1 MAKPEKLPLLND
13 YIFKRTFTKEG
24 TTGIL
29 KDLLEAILEVKI
41 TNLEVRNSEIPKEL
55 IEEKASILDIKAEI
69 NRNTVVDIEMQVSDE
84 YNMKQRST
92 VYMCKNI
99 ATQIQKTEDY
109 RRLKKSIVIIILNY
123 ILYKRGSYHHVAHMK
138 FEKIKPNEYVDMGY
152 KVEDENAT
160 EELEM
165 HFIEM
170 PKFIKKNPGV
180 EGKLEQWLWLISG
193 REEKIK
199 MAEDKNEE
207 VKKAGILV
215 DEMSMDPKERELYEA
230 RLMAKYNYD
239 SGMAGAREAGIE
251 EGIIKGKKAGIAEG
265 KKSKQM
271 QIAKKMKEKGMKEE
285 DIEEITGL
293 SEEEI
298 KGL

>member
-69 NRNTVVDIEMQVSDE
+69 NGNTVVDIEMQVSDE

-109 RRLKKSIVIIILNY
+109 RALKKSIVIIILNY

>member
-1 MAKPEKLPLLND
+1 
-13 YIFKRTFTKEG
+13 
-24 TTGIL
+24 
-29 KDLLEAILEVKI
+29 
-41 TNLEVRNSEIPKEL
+41 
-55 IEEKASILDIKAEI
+55 
-69 NRNTVVDIEMQVSDE
+69 
-84 YNMKQRST
+84 
-92 VYMCKNI
+92 
-99 ATQIQKTEDY
+99 
-109 RRLKKSIVIIILNY
+109 
-123 ILYKRGSYHHVAHMK
+123 MK

-199 MAEDKNEE
+199 MAGNKNEE

-251 EGIIKGKKAGIAEG
+251 EGEKL
-265 KKSKQM
+265 KQM
-271 QIAKKMKEKGMKEE
+271 QIAKKMKEKGIAKEE
-285 DIEEITGL
+285 IEEITGL
-293 SEEEI
+293 SQEEI
-298 KGL
+298 KNL

>member
-1 MAKPEKLPLLND
+1 
-13 YIFKRTFTKEG
+13 
-24 TTGIL
+24 
-29 KDLLEAILEVKI
+29 
-41 TNLEVRNSEIPKEL
+41 
-55 IEEKASILDIKAEI
+55 
-69 NRNTVVDIEMQVSDE
+69 
-84 YNMKQRST
+84 
-92 VYMCKNI
+92 
-99 ATQIQKTEDY
+99 
-109 RRLKKSIVIIILNY
+109 
-123 ILYKRGSYHHVAHMK
+123 MK

-152 KVEDENAT
+152 KVEDGNAT

-170 PKFIKKNPGV
+170 PKFIKKNPEV

-193 REEKIK
+193 KEEKIK

-251 EGIIKGKKAGIAEG
+251 EGKKVGIAEG
-265 KKSKQM
+265 EKSKQI
-271 QIAKKMKEKGMKEE
+271 QIAKKLKEMGMTNKE
-285 DIEEITGL
+285 IIIATGL
-293 SEEEI
+293 SKEEI
-298 KGL
+298 KKL

>member
-69 NRNTVVDIEMQVSDE
+69 NGNTVVDIEMQVSDE

-109 RRLKKSIVIIILNY
+109 RTLKKSIVIIILNY

>member
-1 MAKPEKLPLLND
+1 MAGN
-13 YIFKRTFTKEG
+13 
-24 TTGIL
+24 
-29 KDLLEAILEVKI
+29 
-41 TNLEVRNSEIPKEL
+41 
-55 IEEKASILDIKAEI
+55 
-69 NRNTVVDIEMQVSDE
+69 
-84 YNMKQRST
+84 
-92 VYMCKNI
+92 
-99 ATQIQKTEDY
+99 
-109 RRLKKSIVIIILNY
+109 
-123 ILYKRGSYHHVAHMK
+123 
-138 FEKIKPNEYVDMGY
+138 
-152 KVEDENAT
+152 
-160 EELEM
+160 
-165 HFIEM
+165 
-170 PKFIKKNPGV
+170 
-180 EGKLEQWLWLISG
+180 
-193 REEKIK
+193 
-199 MAEDKNEE
+199 KNEE

>member
-69 NRNTVVDIEMQVSDE
+69 NGNIVVDIEMQVSDE

-109 RRLKKSIVIIILNY
+109 RTLKKSIVIIILNY

-199 MAEDKNEE
+199 MAGNKNEE

-239 SGMAGAREAGIE
+239 SGMAGAREAGI
-251 EGIIKGKKAGIAEG
+251 IEG
-265 KKSKQM
+265 KR
-271 QIAKKMKEKGMKEE
+271 QIAKKLKEIGMSNKE
-285 DIEEITGL
+285 IIIATGL

-298 KGL
+298 KDL

>member
-69 NRNTVVDIEMQVSDE
+69 NGNTVVDIEMQVSDE

-109 RRLKKSIVIIILNY
+109 RTLKKSIVIIILNY

-251 EGIIKGKKAGIAEG
+251 EGIERGEKL
-265 KKSKQM
+265 KQM
-271 QIAKKMKEKGMKEE
+271 QIAKKMKEKGITKEE
-285 DIEEITGL
+285 IEEITGL
-293 SEEEI
+293 SQEEI
-298 KGL
+298 KNL

>member
-1 MAKPEKLPLLND
+1 
-13 YIFKRTFTKEG
+13 
-24 TTGIL
+24 
-29 KDLLEAILEVKI
+29 
-41 TNLEVRNSEIPKEL
+41 
-55 IEEKASILDIKAEI
+55 
-69 NRNTVVDIEMQVSDE
+69 
-84 YNMKQRST
+84 
-92 VYMCKNI
+92 
-99 ATQIQKTEDY
+99 
-109 RRLKKSIVIIILNY
+109 
-123 ILYKRGSYHHVAHMK
+123 MK

-193 REEKIK
+193 KEEKIK

-251 EGIIKGKKAGIAEG
+251 EGEKL
-265 KKSKQM
+265 KQM
-271 QIAKKMKEKGMKEE
+271 QIAKKMKEKGIAKEE
-285 DIEEITGL
+285 IEEITGL
-293 SEEEI
+293 SQEEI
-298 KGL
+298 KNL

>member
-24 TTGIL
+24 TTEIL

-69 NRNTVVDIEMQVSDE
+69 NGNTVVDIEMQVSDE

-109 RRLKKSIVIIILNY
+109 RALKKSIVIIILNY

>member
-13 YIFKRTFTKEG
+13 YIFKHTFTKEG

-41 TNLEVRNSEIPKEL
+41 TNLEVRNS
-55 IEEKASILDIKAEI
+55 
-69 NRNTVVDIEMQVSDE
+69 
-84 YNMKQRST
+84 
-92 VYMCKNI
+92 
-99 ATQIQKTEDY
+99 
-109 RRLKKSIVIIILNY
+109 
-123 ILYKRGSYHHVAHMK
+123 
-138 FEKIKPNEYVDMGY
+138 
-152 KVEDENAT
+152 
-160 EELEM
+160 
-165 HFIEM
+165 EM

-199 MAEDKNEE
+199 MAGNKNEE

>member
-109 RRLKKSIVIIILNY
+109 RTLKKSIVIIILNY

-251 EGIIKGKKAGIAEG
+251 EGIIKGKKVGIAEG
-265 KKSKQM
+265 EKSKQM
-271 QIAKKMKEKGMKEE
+271 QIAKKLKEMGMTNKE
-285 DIEEITGL
+285 IMMATGL
-293 SEEEI
+293 SEEEV
-298 KGL
+298 KDL

>member
-24 TTGIL
+24 TTEIL

-69 NRNTVVDIEMQVSDE
+69 NGNTVVDIEMQVSDE

-160 EELEM
+160 EGLEM

-271 QIAKKMKEKGMKEE
+271 KIAKKMKEKGMKEE

>member
-1 MAKPEKLPLLND
+1 
-13 YIFKRTFTKEG
+13 
-24 TTGIL
+24 
-29 KDLLEAILEVKI
+29 
-41 TNLEVRNSEIPKEL
+41 
-55 IEEKASILDIKAEI
+55 
-69 NRNTVVDIEMQVSDE
+69 
-84 YNMKQRST
+84 
-92 VYMCKNI
+92 
-99 ATQIQKTEDY
+99 
-109 RRLKKSIVIIILNY
+109 
-123 ILYKRGSYHHVAHMK
+123 MK

-193 REEKIK
+193 KEEKIK

-215 DEMSMDPKERELYEA
+215 DEMSMGPKERELYEA

-251 EGIIKGKKAGIAEG
+251 EGIERGERT
-265 KKSKQM
+265 KQI
-271 QIAKKMKEKGMKEE
+271 QIAKKLKEMGMSNKE
-285 DIEEITGL
+285 IIIATGL
-293 SEEEI
+293 SKEEI
-298 KGL
+298 KKL

>member
-13 YIFKRTFTKEG
+13 YIFKHTFTKEG

-41 TNLEVRNSEIPKEL
+41 TNLEVRNS
-55 IEEKASILDIKAEI
+55 
-69 NRNTVVDIEMQVSDE
+69 
-84 YNMKQRST
+84 
-92 VYMCKNI
+92 
-99 ATQIQKTEDY
+99 
-109 RRLKKSIVIIILNY
+109 
-123 ILYKRGSYHHVAHMK
+123 
-138 FEKIKPNEYVDMGY
+138 
-152 KVEDENAT
+152 
-160 EELEM
+160 
-165 HFIEM
+165 EM

-199 MAEDKNEE
+199 MAGNKNEE

-239 SGMAGAREAGIE
+239 SGMAGAREAGE
-251 EGIIKGKKAGIAEG
+251 RT
-265 KKSKQM
+265 KQI
-271 QIAKKMKEKGMKEE
+271 QIAKKLKEMGMSNKE
-285 DIEEITGL
+285 IMIATGL
-293 SEEEI
+293 SEEEVKNI
-298 KGL
+298 

>member
-1 MAKPEKLPLLND
+1 
-13 YIFKRTFTKEG
+13 
-24 TTGIL
+24 
-29 KDLLEAILEVKI
+29 
-41 TNLEVRNSEIPKEL
+41 
-55 IEEKASILDIKAEI
+55 
-69 NRNTVVDIEMQVSDE
+69 
-84 YNMKQRST
+84 
-92 VYMCKNI
+92 MCKNI

-109 RRLKKSIVIIILNY
+109 RTLKKSIVIIILNY

-199 MAEDKNEE
+199 MAGNKNEE

-251 EGIIKGKKAGIAEG
+251 EGIERGEKL
-265 KKSKQM
+265 KQM
-271 QIAKKMKEKGMKEE
+271 QIAKKMKEKGITKEE
-285 DIEEITGL
+285 IEEITGL
-293 SEEEI
+293 SQEEI
-298 KGL
+298 KNL